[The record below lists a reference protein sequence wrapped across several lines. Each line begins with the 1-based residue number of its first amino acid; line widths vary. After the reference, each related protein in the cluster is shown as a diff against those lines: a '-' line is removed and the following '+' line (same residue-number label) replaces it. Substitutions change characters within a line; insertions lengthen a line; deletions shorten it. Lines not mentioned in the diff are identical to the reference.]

1 MPRYVE
7 CRSYLLKVGATD
19 LYLRLYEA
27 IGYPVQRDYLGEP
40 IGFFFTEVGALNKV
54 MHMWGYDSL
63 DARAERRARLFADP
77 RWLDFL
83 SSPGRWSK
91 VRRRRFFVRTSLAKV
106 ARLLSRPG
114 RAVVMHRTGNDAV
127 NRLAVIASGIMNVL
141 LAAILATMV
150 VLIFTNVALRYLFN
164 SGIVFSEE
172 VSRYLFVWLT
182 FVGAVAVLVDRGHQ
196 ASDFLVNRLSAPARA
211 ALRRLSALVM
221 LGAVVLFG
229 YGSWQQ
235 AMLNMDNWSPV
246 SGVPV
251 ALFYLAGVVSSIGL
265 GIVLLARLPS
275 RNPF

>member
-1 MPRYVE
+1 M
-7 CRSYLLKVGATD
+7 T
-19 LYLRLYEA
+19 
-27 IGYPVQRDYLGEP
+27 
-40 IGFFFTEVGALNKV
+40 
-54 MHMWGYDSL
+54 
-63 DARAERRARLFADP
+63 
-77 RWLDFL
+77 
-83 SSPGRWSK
+83 
-91 VRRRRFFVRTSLAKV
+91 
-106 ARLLSRPG
+106 
-114 RAVVMHRTGNDAV
+114 HRTGNDDV
-127 NRLAVIASGIMNVL
+127 NRLAVVASGIMNAL
-141 LAAILATMV
+141 LAAILTTMV

-182 FVGAVAVLVDRGHQ
+182 FLGAVAVLADRGHQ
-196 ASDFLVNRLSAPARA
+196 ASDFLVNRLPVEARA

-221 LGAVVLFG
+221 LGAVALFG

-265 GIVLLARLPS
+265 GIVLLMRLPS

>member
-1 MPRYVE
+1 
-7 CRSYLLKVGATD
+7 
-19 LYLRLYEA
+19 
-27 IGYPVQRDYLGEP
+27 
-40 IGFFFTEVGALNKV
+40 
-54 MHMWGYDSL
+54 
-63 DARAERRARLFADP
+63 
-77 RWLDFL
+77 
-83 SSPGRWSK
+83 
-91 VRRRRFFVRTSLAKV
+91 
-106 ARLLSRPG
+106 
-114 RAVVMHRTGNDAV
+114 MHRTGNDAV

-196 ASDFLVNRLSAPARA
+196 ASDFLVNRLSVPARA

-221 LGAVVLFG
+221 FGAVVLFG

-235 AMLNMDNWSPV
+235 AMLNMDNWLPV